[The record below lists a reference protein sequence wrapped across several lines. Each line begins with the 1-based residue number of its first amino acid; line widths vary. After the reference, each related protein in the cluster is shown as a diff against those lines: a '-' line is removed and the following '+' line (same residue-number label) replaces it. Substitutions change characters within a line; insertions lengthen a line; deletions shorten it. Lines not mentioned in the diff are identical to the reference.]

1 VLQVTTVAKGTP
13 AAVAHH
19 PSGMELE
26 MQVRNLRTQAQK
38 DINDKKQASGAG
50 LFNTAAALDQSWE
63 LLNPEAAVKRGCALA
78 VREGPTVTYHLNTKL
93 TVPSRND
100 EQVIEV
106 ARIDM
111 QPDYYYK
118 AVPVLTS
125 HVYRLADLTNKSGF
139 VLLPGEATM
148 YIGTDF
154 VGQMTVPL
162 VAIGEQ
168 FTVGFGVDPQLQ
180 ITRAMTDRSKTT
192 QGGNQVL
199 RYEYRIL
206 LSSYK
211 PEKVKVQVWDRLPH
225 PENDTVGVSLIRTTP
240 DVSKDGL
247 YIREQRVN
255 NLLRW
260 DVNVEPG
267 LNGEKAMAIN
277 YEFKIDLD
285 RQMSLGSFQTAGG
298 TSMPP
303 TTRTEPIR
311 MAPVALL
318 PNLPA
323 PGTPGDQKIKA
334 AMGKLS
340 PEDRKLAE
348 SQTFCAVDHE
358 SPLGSMG
365 PVLKVVCKG
374 KPVFLCCKGCEK
386 EAQQNP
392 DEALKMLD
400 QLLVKMGKK

>member
-1 VLQVTTVAKGTP
+1 
-13 AAVAHH
+13 
-19 PSGMELE
+19 MELE
-26 MQVRNLRTQAQK
+26 EQVRNLRSQAQK
-38 DINDKKQASGAG
+38 DFNEKKASSGAG

-78 VREGPTVTYHLNTKL
+78 VREGPSVTYHLPNKL
-93 TVPSRND
+93 TVPSRRD

-125 HVYRLADLTNKSGF
+125 HVYRQADLINKSNYI
-139 VLLPGEATM
+139 LLPGEATM
-148 YIGTDF
+148 YQEADF
-154 VGQMTVPL
+154 VGRMDLPL

-180 ITRAMTDRSKTT
+180 IQRAMTDRSRAT

-211 PEKVKVQVWDRLPH
+211 SERVKVQVWDRLPH
-225 PENDTVGVSLIRTTP
+225 PENDTVGVSLIRTAP
-240 DVSKDGL
+240 DICKDAVYL
-247 YIREQRVN
+247 REQRPN

-267 LNGEKAMAIN
+267 MNAEKAMAIN

-285 RQMSLGSFQTAGG
+285 RQMSLGSFQTAAGS
-298 TSMPP
+298 TPLPP
-303 TTRTEPIR
+303 TTRTEPIHMGPSVMGNMPAAGSPQDAKIR
-311 MAPVALL
+311 ANMA
-318 PNLPA
+318 
-323 PGTPGDQKIKA
+323 
-334 AMGKLS
+334 KLS

-348 SQTFCAVDHE
+348 AQLFCAIDHE

-365 PVLKVVCKG
+365 PVLKVMCKG
-374 KPVFLCCKGCEK
+374 KPVFLCCRGCEK

-392 DEALKMLD
+392 DQALRMLD
-400 QLLVKMGKK
+400 HLLAKMKR